1 MKSEEKLIRLF
12 ESLKAEKTT
21 TSIDDIA
28 SWIQSP
34 GAVHS
39 KVGKN
44 GLMTKFIFI
53 GIFTASII
61 GLTTMLFQK
70 NNTYT
75 NPPNLI
81 KSDIPKV
88 LDTIT
93 PTFKPVPLRPLKKIP
108 INQTAIVPV
117 QDEIQMELQEIPHQ
131 SPPFNL
137 NDVVDAE
144 QNDSL
149 IIDSLRVRKWTST
162 FYEIQQIDTIL
173 KDIHTL
179 IFKVD
184 NCDIAIEGGSQSDVS
199 IQYIDQIGKKLDQKN
214 ANESYC
220 QMNYHLQDSVLTID
234 CEMQSPYKKNL
245 LKFIVPERLNLQ
257 INTAFANIQ
266 ASGLNNVNLKL
277 NTAFGDIDIEN
288 TTGILNLSTQFGNI
302 NLKKLNGENKSHT
315 TFGDIKGIDLYL
327 TGQNVLTAE
336 EGNIYVENANGFI
349 KMNTQFGDITMK
361 NIDGQTY
368 ANSAFGDVKGVA
380 LNANGTSSF
389 SSEQGHVQIQ
399 LNNPLEE
406 CTLDLTSNIGIIRIN
421 RPELKKKGSGRIN
434 YGDGKIKV
442 IMRSEMGKVVIH

>member
-1 MKSEEKLIRLF
+1 MKSEEKLSRLF

-34 GAVHS
+34 SAVHS

-61 GLTTMLFQK
+61 GLTTMLFHK

-75 NPPNLI
+75 TPPNLI

-93 PTFKPVPLRPLKKIP
+93 PTFKPVPLQPLKKIP

-117 QDEIQMELQEIPHQ
+117 MDEIQMELQEIPHQ
-131 SPPFNL
+131 FPPFNL
-137 NDVVDAE
+137 NDVVVAA

-149 IIDSLRVRKWTST
+149 LIDSLHVRKWMSSN
-162 FYEIQQIDTIL
+162 ESVQIDTVL

-179 IFKVD
+179 IFKVN
-184 NCDIAIEGGSQSDVS
+184 NCDISVEGGSRSDVS
-199 IQYIDQIGKKLDQKN
+199 IQYTNPVGTKADYKTAIEGF
-214 ANESYC
+214 C
-220 QMNYHLQDSVLTID
+220 QMNYELIDSVLTID

-257 INTAFANIQ
+257 INTEFANINV
-266 ASGLNNVNLKL
+266 SELNNVNLKL

-288 TTGILNLSTQFGNI
+288 ASGNLNLSTQFGNI
-302 NLKKLNGENKSHT
+302 NLKKLNGSIYSHT

-327 TGQNVLTAE
+327 KGHNELAAE
-336 EGNIYVENANGFI
+336 EGNISVENAKGSI
-349 KMNTQFGDITMK
+349 KINTQFGDIILK
-361 NIDGQTY
+361 NIDGQI
-368 ANSAFGDVKGVA
+368 NSNAAFGDVKGV
-380 LNANGTSSF
+380 NISVNGSSSF
-389 SSEQGHVQIQ
+389 SSEQGNVQIQ
-399 LNNPLEE
+399 LNNPIED
-406 CTLDLTSNIGIIRIN
+406 CALDLTSSMGIIRIN

-434 YGDGKIKV
+434 FGDGKIKV
-442 IMRSEMGKVVIH
+442 NMRSEMGKVVLH